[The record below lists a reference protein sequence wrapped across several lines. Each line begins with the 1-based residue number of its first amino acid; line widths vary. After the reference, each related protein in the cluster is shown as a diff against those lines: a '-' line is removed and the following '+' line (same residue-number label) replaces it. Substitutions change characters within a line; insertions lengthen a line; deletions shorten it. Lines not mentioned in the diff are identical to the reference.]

1 MMRPVV
7 TTVATMLAVV
17 SLILWAD
24 VELLAQTRLLSLNV
38 GDSEEDFGVELIEG
52 ASPINPA
59 ATRYCVRLPAGVTK
73 RTGETPMPSTGSASS
88 AVASAGARASGAAP
102 AGGPTAWIQL
112 EASSASLYYVNA
124 EGGVD
129 GAQWGARPPRMFIRR
144 DEKGRIS
151 VCVGKPGMLPPTI
164 P

>member
-1 MMRPVV
+1 M
-7 TTVATMLAVV
+7 
-17 SLILWAD
+17 D
-24 VELLAQTRLLSLNV
+24 
-38 GDSEEDFGVELIEG
+38 
-52 ASPINPA
+52 
-59 ATRYCVRLPAGVTK
+59 RYSGVTK
-73 RTGETPMPSTGSASS
+73 RAGETPTASTGSASS

-112 EASSASLYYVNA
+112 EARSASLYYVNA

-129 GAQWGARPPRMFIRR
+129 GAQWDARPPRMFIRR

-151 VCVGKPGMLPPTI
+151 VCVGKPGMQPPTI